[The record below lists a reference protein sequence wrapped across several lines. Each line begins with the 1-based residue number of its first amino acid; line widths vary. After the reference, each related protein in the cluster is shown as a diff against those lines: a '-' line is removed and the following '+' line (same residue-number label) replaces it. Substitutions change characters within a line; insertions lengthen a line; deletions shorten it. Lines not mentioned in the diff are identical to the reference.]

1 MVKAS
6 GVGKNRYARERKSVL
21 LQPTCWRCVLASNV
35 SALRWLE
42 VFQGCCFNIFQT
54 ELPSLP
60 ASCMF
65 YLISNAG
72 LGLICVALLVA

>member
-6 GVGKNRYARERKSVL
+6 GVGKNWYARERKSVL

-42 VFQGCCFNIFQT
+42 VFQGCCFD
-54 ELPSLP
+54 
-60 ASCMF
+60 MF
-65 YLISNAG
+65 
-72 LGLICVALLVA
+72 